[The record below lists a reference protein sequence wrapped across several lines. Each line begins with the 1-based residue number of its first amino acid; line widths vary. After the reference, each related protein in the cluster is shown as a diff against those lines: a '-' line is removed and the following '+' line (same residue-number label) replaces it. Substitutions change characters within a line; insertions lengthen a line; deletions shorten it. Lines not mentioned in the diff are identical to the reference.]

1 MSAAHRPASG
11 DQPAAED
18 QDAWCW
24 REAARL
30 RREHPAWVIIWLAPA
45 AEFRAYGRL
54 PGARRDTALIAS
66 TPARLAALIGQAEQA
81 ARRVTTHREEP

>member
-1 MSAAHRPASG
+1 MTAPGPAPE
-11 DQPAAED
+11 DQPAAGD
-18 QDAWCW
+18 DLW
-24 REAARL
+24 RWQEASRL
-30 RREHPAWVIIWLAPA
+30 RREHPSWVIIWLGPA

-81 ARRVTTHREEP
+81 ACRATTNPKDPT